1 MLVLPLLHAS
11 GGFAQDVLRKG
22 VSITLKEKP
31 LDEALQEISAASKV
45 KFAYPDKLVKQ
56 QATIT
61 RRYNDARLEQIL
73 NDILQPSGLTYE
85 VVGSMIVIKK
95 AVTTPAPDNTS
106 QEKITASGVVTD
118 STGTPLF
125 GVSVMLKGSPSTGT
139 STSENGAFALQVPAG
154 ASLVLSMIGFV
165 PQEVA
170 VRGQQ
175 PLRITLLENRTGLN
189 EVVVVGFGTQ
199 RKITLTGSVAS
210 IQTKELKQSA
220 VSNLS
225 SALVGRLPGLMA
237 RQSSGEPGA
246 NGSSIWLRG
255 QSTYSGGNGPL
266 IMIDGVPRDGF
277 EFIDP
282 NEVESI
288 TILKDASSTA
298 VYGVRG
304 ANGVVLVTTKRGTV
318 GKPSVQ
324 FNVESAMN
332 TPTRLPEYLNSV
344 EYFRYYR
351 AGLINDGR
359 LAEAEK
365 YTDEFISRY
374 DRSIDWP
381 AELEYEYL
389 YPNVDWLDYML
400 KDHSWRTT
408 ANVNVR
414 GGAEKFKYFVSGS
427 YFTEDG
433 IYNHDDAIKD
443 YNIQANE
450 KRFNF
455 RSNIDMEISKWFKAE
470 LGLSTI
476 VRYRNYPT
484 PPAGEYFISL
494 KTTAPYEMPVF
505 NPDGSIAE
513 PARGNSNPYAQ
524 LTQRGYKR
532 MLNSYLQGTVG
543 FTADLRF
550 ITKGLTA
557 RTRFSYDALSNGGF
571 ERSKNYWSF
580 LYEGNGE
587 YTQVKQGQDFLNY
600 STMND
605 YWQTQ
610 INPEFYINYD
620 RRFGKHDVSGM
631 VLYRLKNESR
641 RATNFVDGLPR
652 REQGLVGRI
661 AYGYNEKYFAEANF
675 GYNGSENFM
684 TGRRFGFFPSFSVGW
699 VINREAFMEEV
710 RWIDLLKIRLSHGMV
725 GNQDPGTR
733 FAYQSQWNLS
743 AGGYNFGY
751 DYQNNKPGALEGKT
765 GNPLTSWETARMTNL
780 GLDFNIKNS
789 LLSLTADMF
798 YEKRTGIFTTSSR
811 ITSALMGIPAG
822 NLPTINAGMVENKGF
837 EVDLKHQKQLGRYFS
852 YFIRGNYTYA
862 RNKIL
867 DYLEEP
873 TSDRPWQTRKGRS
886 LNDILTYVAT
896 GYFQSQDEIDKAPSQ
911 AFFGTVQ
918 PGDVRYLDV
927 NGDGII
933 DSYDRTYI
941 GKDSE
946 PTSIMGASAG
956 FSYRGFDF
964 SILFQGGFG
973 RWLFTDGSTMFGTN
987 YEFRQVMYAVGT
999 DYWTPE
1005 NTNAA
1010 FPRAMSQKT
1019 PNNTE
1024 RSTHYLRN
1032 GNYVRL
1038 KNMEIGYSLPVHLI
1052 KRLGMANVRIYAN
1065 GNNLYTWDQVKL
1077 FDPEEN
1083 YGSPSYPL
1091 MSTYNFGINV
1101 GF

>member
-1 MLVLPLLHAS
+1 MIVPLLQAS
-11 GGFAQDVLRKG
+11 GGYAQDILQKEI
-22 VSITLKEKP
+22 SITLKKKS
-31 LDEALQEISAASKV
+31 LDAALQEISAVSKV
-45 KFAYPDKLVKQ
+45 KFAYPNSLVKQ
-56 QATIT
+56 DGTISRQYVNT
-61 RRYNDARLEQIL
+61 RLVHILDDLLE
-73 NDILQPSGLTYE
+73 PGRLTYE
-85 VVGSMIVIKK
+85 VVGNMIVIKK
-95 AVTTPAPDNTS
+95 AVQAAAPVSAS
-106 QEKITASGVVTD
+106 QEKITASGIVAD
-118 STGTPLF
+118 SAGRPLN
-125 GVSVMLKGSPSTGT
+125 GVSVMVKGNAAGARTNA
-139 STSENGAFALQVPAG
+139 NGEFTLQVPVG
-154 ASLVLSMIGFV
+154 ASLVISMIGFTSE
-165 PQEVA
+165 EVT
-170 VRGQQ
+170 VKDRQ
-175 PLRITLLENRTGLN
+175 PLHITLLDNRTGLN

-210 IQTKELKQSA
+210 VQTKELKQSA

-225 SALVGRLPGLMA
+225 SALVGRLPGLIA
-237 RQSSGEPGA
+237 RQPSGEPGA
-246 NGSSIWLRG
+246 NGSTIWLRG
-255 QSTYSGGNGPL
+255 QSTYSGSSGPL

-288 TILKDASSTA
+288 TILKDASATA

-304 ANGVVLVTTKRGTV
+304 ANGVVLLTTKRGTV
-318 GKPSVQ
+318 GKPTVQ
-324 FNVESAMN
+324 FNIESAVN

-344 EYFRYYR
+344 DYFRYYR

-359 LAEAEK
+359 LTEAQR
-365 YTDEFISRY
+365 YTDEYISRY

-381 AELEYEYL
+381 ADLEYEYL
-389 YPNVDWLDYML
+389 YPNVNWMDYML
-400 KDHSWRTT
+400 KESSWRST

-414 GGAEKFKYFVSGS
+414 GGTDKFKYFVSGS

-433 IYNHDDAIKD
+433 IYNHDKTIKD

-476 VRYRNYPT
+476 VRYRNYPVPT
-484 PPAGEYFISL
+484 AGDYFVSL

-505 NPDGSIAE
+505 NPNGSIAE
-513 PARGNSNPYAQ
+513 PTRGNSNPYAQ

-532 MLNSYLQGTVG
+532 MLNSYLQGTLG
-543 FTADLRF
+543 ITANLSF

-557 RTRFSYDALSNGGF
+557 RTRFSYDALANGGY
-571 ERSKNYWSF
+571 ERAKNYWSF
-580 LYEGNGE
+580 LYAGNGK
-587 YTQVKQGQDFLNY
+587 YDQVKQGQDFLNY
-600 STMND
+600 TLIND
-605 YWQTQ
+605 HWQTQ
-610 INPEFYINYD
+610 INPEFYLNYD
-620 RRFGKHDVSGM
+620 RRFGKHDIGAM
-631 VLYRLKNESR
+631 ILYRLKNESR
-641 RATNFVDGLPR
+641 RAGNAVDALPR

-684 TGRRFGFFPSFSVGW
+684 KGRRFGFFPSFSAAW
-699 VINREAFMEEV
+699 VINREDFMKEV
-710 RWIDLLKIRLSHGMV
+710 SWIDLLKIRLSHGMV

-733 FAYQSQWNLS
+733 FAYQSQWNLA
-743 AGGYNFGY
+743 AGGYVFGT
-751 DYQNNKPGALEGKT
+751 DYQNNQGGALEGKT
-765 GNPLTSWETARMTNL
+765 GNALTTWETARMTNF
-780 GLDFNIKNS
+780 GLDFNMLNN
-789 LLSLTADMF
+789 LFTLTTDIF

-822 NLPTINAGMVENKGF
+822 NLPTINAGMVENRGF
-837 EVDLKHQKQLGRYFS
+837 EIDLKHQNRLSKHFT

-873 TSDRPWQTRKGRS
+873 TSDRPWQTRKGRMLS
-886 LNDILTYVAT
+886 DIQTYVAT
-896 GYFQSQDEIDKAPSQ
+896 GYFQSAEEIAKAPSQ
-911 AFFGTVQ
+911 TFFGTVQ
-918 PGDVRYLDV
+918 PGDIRYQDV

-933 DSYDRTYI
+933 DSYDRTFI
-941 GKDSE
+941 GKNSE
-946 PTSIMGASAG
+946 PTAIMGASAG
-956 FSYRGFDF
+956 FSWRGFDL
-964 SILFQGGFG
+964 SVMFQGGFG

-987 YEFRQVMYAVGT
+987 YEFRQLMYEPGT

-1005 NTNAA
+1005 RPNAA
-1010 FPRAMSQKT
+1010 YPRAMSQKT

-1038 KNMEIGYSLPVHLI
+1038 KNMEIGYSIPPRLI
-1052 KRLGMANVRIYAN
+1052 RRLGMTNVRIYTN
-1065 GNNLYTWDQVKL
+1065 GNNLYTWDHVKL

-1083 YGSPSYPL
+1083 YGSPTYPL
-1091 MSTYNFGINV
+1091 MATYNFGINV